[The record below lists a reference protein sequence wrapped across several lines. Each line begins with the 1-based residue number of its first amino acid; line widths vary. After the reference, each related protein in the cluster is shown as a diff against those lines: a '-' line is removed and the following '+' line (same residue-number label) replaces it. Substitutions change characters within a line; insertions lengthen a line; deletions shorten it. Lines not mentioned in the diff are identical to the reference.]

1 MERLI
6 LPHKFLVELR
16 MLPQTKLDQS
26 TALIERWLGRFS
38 GVDVILK
45 SRHHSDVCRVQ
56 LTQNLRKCN
65 TSSSCH
71 QKSRLNFMTAQF
83 IPDMAS
89 ELSFAMAKSLS
100 HCNSQGLFEH
110 TC

>member
-6 LPHKFLVELR
+6 LPHKFLAELR

-65 TSSSCH
+65 ISSITLVC
-71 QKSRLNFMTAQF
+71 SRIQTKIFIVAQF

-89 ELSFAMAKSLS
+89 ELSFAMAKPLS
-100 HCNSQGLFEH
+100 HCNSRG
-110 TC
+110 